1 MFDIQKFADE
11 EVERAEN
18 ATENFSIPEE
28 LEGISEEVAREV
40 MASHAEKTSEP
51 EEPAEPAFDEEG
63 NYTGDGKVEDVKID
77 YARYKETLDK
87 QKDFENKA
95 KDFEKQ
101 LKAYQ
106 EKFGDINA
114 QPVPQQQPQYQQP
127 AMQNYQQ
134 AVQEQKPPEPRY
146 FTADDAKQIDDEI
159 NKTAIEMTGLTQEDI
174 EQLDYLD
181 DDDPKLV
188 AWNRARKI
196 AEFATYNNILIQQ
209 QLAAQE
215 NYRRS
220 MMMNQS
226 QTEFDNY
233 VSQQK
238 AAADFVELQN
248 FVEKEF
254 FPAQSDINRA
264 VILDANS
271 RIGSGTATPYD
282 HKIVQDFFT
291 LAQYAYNAKKQQ
303 MQTPPPVKPQKKNS
317 PKPQFPRSEKVN
329 GIAGSGGEINNAS
342 LAEMM
347 KNIPWEKMPE
357 QYKNYLL
364 NATT

>member
-11 EVERAEN
+11 EVESAEN
-18 ATENFSIPEE
+18 VAENFSIPEE

-40 MASHAEKTSEP
+40 MADHAEKNAEP
-51 EEPAEPAFDEEG
+51 EEPAEPAEPEFDEEG
-63 NYTGDGKVEDVKID
+63 NYTGEGKVEDVKID

-87 QKDFENKA
+87 Q

-114 QPVPQQQPQYQQP
+114 QPVPQQYQQP
-127 AMQNYQQ
+127 QYQQ

-159 NKTAIEMTGLTQEDI
+159 TKTTIEMTGLTQDDI

-303 MQTPPPVKPQKKNS
+303 MQTPPPVKPQKKTS

-329 GIAGSGGEINNAS
+329 GIAGSGGGVSNES

-347 KNIPWEKMPE
+347 RTKDWDKIPPE
-357 QYKNYLL
+357 YRKRLMGY
-364 NATT
+364 